1 MGGCK
6 DIQFDGWEA
15 LMLLIRDS
23 YQSRILNVVF
33 VRKQINILA
42 LSYY

>member
-1 MGGCK
+1 LSEI
-6 DIQFDGWEA
+6 IQFDGWDA

-23 YQSRILNVVF
+23 FQSRILNAVF

-42 LSYY
+42 LSYF